1 MAPVIFIATL
11 ALLLTA
17 AAIALRQRSMTFR
30 VPATLASVRR
40 IGRQVKRFVRYA
52 NLDEEAAFQCQLA
65 VDEAAA
71 NIIRHSYPNN
81 AGGAIEVFLQA
92 VDGEFTIHLTDFG
105 IPYDPEMIKAR
116 QKDLLLEAARPG
128 GWGLYFMRAMMD
140 EVTYTP
146 SPHGN
151 SLVMVKRR
159 MPVDG

>member
-1 MAPVIFIATL
+1 MAAL

-17 AAIALRQRSMTFR
+17 AAIALRQRCVTFR
-30 VPATLASVRR
+30 VPSSLASIRR

-71 NIIRHSYPNN
+71 NIIRHSYANHP
-81 AGGAIEVFLQA
+81 GGEIEVFLQA
-92 VDGEFTIHLTDFG
+92 VSGEFMIRLTDFG
-105 IPYDPEMIKAR
+105 VPYDPELIKVR

-128 GWGLYFMRAMMD
+128 GWGLYFMRTMMD
-140 EVTYTP
+140 EVIYTP

-151 SLVMVKRR
+151 SLVMIKRR
-159 MPVDG
+159 TPADG